1 MRFLKRLL
9 LFIIELLLIIV
20 QAFRGFKENFPGK
33 SISDVLGRMRQI
45 RFLKRLLLFIIG
57 LLLIIVLAFWGFKVN
72 FPGKS
77 ISNALQLRLTT
88 QTGIPVEIEA
98 LELGWLKVS
107 TPEIAFR
114 TPKWLSATPD
124 VELLILENVEAPF
137 VPFIISGKALI
148 LGKLHGG
155 TIEVSTDLQS
165 REILDISLVGV
176 KLEQVPLIAALP
188 YAFVSG
194 SLALSSQIE
203 NINALQNQQVRFPEG
218 NLKGRLSNSQIRIS
232 GGAAILNLQ
241 IPELVF
247 SEVLFDLQLGPLIAV
262 RKIQIKGSLEGT
274 IEGTIRLN
282 EKRPLMSLIDLNIE
296 LTPSPDLKEEI
307 SSFSTMLRSFQCGE
321 TIKVNLRGSLNR
333 LNFPTRNKC

>member
-1 MRFLKRLL
+1 M
-9 LFIIELLLIIV
+9 
-20 QAFRGFKENFPGK
+20 
-33 SISDVLGRMRQI
+33 

-57 LLLIIVLAFWGFKVN
+57 LLLIFVLAFWGFKEN

-77 ISNALQLRLTT
+77 IADALQLRLTT

-107 TPEIAFR
+107 TAEIAFR
-114 TPKWLSATPD
+114 TPEWLAATPD
-124 VELLILENVEAPF
+124 LRLLILENVEAPF
-137 VPFIISGKALI
+137 LPLITSGKAKI

-165 REILDISLVGV
+165 RKMLDISLAGV
-176 KLEQVPLIAALP
+176 EIEQVPLIAALP

-194 SLALSSQIE
+194 SLSFSSQIE
-203 NINALQNQQVRFPEG
+203 NINALQNQQARFPEG
-218 NLKGRLSNSQIRIS
+218 KLKGRLSNAQIRIA
-232 GGAAILNLQ
+232 GGAALLNLQ
-241 IPELVF
+241 IPELDF
-247 SEVLFDLQLGPLIAV
+247 SEVLFDVQFGPLIAI
-262 RKIQIKGSLEGT
+262 RKIQIKGSLDGT

-282 EKRPLMSLIDLNIE
+282 EKRPQMSLIDLNIE
-296 LTPSPDLKEEI
+296 LTPSADLKEEI

-321 TIKVNLRGSLNR
+321 TIKVNLKGSLNR